1 MYIFYQ
7 NLIRDIP
14 WSERN
19 NSHTIE
25 YSFYVISHQMIPL
38 RFMTFFYRLT
48 QQRVVIVP
56 SILHQMKALLVH
68 PRTLS
73 CIVYNRRM
81 IYRFFQL
88 LPVRRFVE
96 VIPMKKDIQNSIT
109 QVKNYFSVL
118 AHMIDGILIG
128 KMYLGSFFLAQ
139 LIIDSQILCS
149 LQYSRFIIS
158 TPVQIYFFSAPYRQ
172 RS

>member
-109 QVKNYFSVL
+109 QVKNYFSFFS
-118 AHMIDGILIG
+118 HMIDGILIG
-128 KMYLGSFFLAQ
+128 KMYLGFIFPSPINNRLTNIVFSPIFKIYHKHACTNILFLCP
-139 LIIDSQILCS
+139 I
-149 LQYSRFIIS
+149 
-158 TPVQIYFFSAPYRQ
+158 
-172 RS
+172 